1 MKALKTRSC
10 DFGFADSKSNWVGG
24 ARVGG
29 TNSDC
34 DCPSPPAPLPIRARG
49 ARGSM
54 LAVALLLLP
63 ILSDAVLR
71 AADPVKPKTFS
82 RVQIKDAAGKDVWEF
97 KGKDD
102 GAKVVDAQE
111 HELFRINLSDHKL
124 KIKKPDDTVV
134 GYVSAKP
141 GEFKVIDATGKKELF
156 EVQRQADGDW
166 KLKNGRDELVVRIK
180 KRDYGF
186 ELESQDEKS
195 LFKSKLK
202 DGKASLR
209 DARDQTVY
217 YSKDTASTL
226 AVSCLGMKAIS
237 DDGMRLGL
245 VAAVMW
251 FEAESERK
259 TP

>member
-1 MKALKTRSC
+1 MKALLNRSC
-10 DFGFADSKSNWVGG
+10 GLGCVDLTTSWGG
-24 ARVGG
+24 GREGSRR
-29 TNSDC
+29 NSDC
-34 DCPSPPAPLPIRARG
+34 DCPSPPAHLPMGARG
-49 ARGSM
+49 ARVLM
-54 LAVALLLLP
+54 LALVWLLMP
-63 ILSDAVLR
+63 MMSDAALR
-71 AADPVKPKTFS
+71 AAEPLKPKTFS

-124 KIKKPDDTVV
+124 KIKKPDDSIV

-166 KLKNGRDELVVRIK
+166 KLKSGRDELLIRIK

-186 ELESQDEKS
+186 ELESPDEKS

-202 DGKASLR
+202 DGKTSLR

-217 YSKDTASTL
+217 YSKDTTSTL
-226 AVSCLGMKAIS
+226 AVSCLGLKS
-237 DDGMRLGL
+237 VSEDGLRLGL

-259 TP
+259 AP